1 MKHSSPSCRRNS
13 PAAADLSA
21 TDYVRLL
28 HPSGSIGKVS
38 FTIIRSRDEAITR
51 TYSVETAPI
60 IAESLL
66 DESTYLTLNRFS
78 GPRGGGRLAQINTL
92 YLDLDVHRLPGSN
105 QPHEHWVEKLHMELD
120 AKSIPRPS
128 VVTFTG
134 RGLAAIW
141 LIDPLPKQARPRW
154 SACLSCLIGLFK
166 HLGAD
171 SACSDVA
178 RVFRVPGTTNLKTGQ
193 EVRTVDG
200 TLRRYRFDD
209 LADRIFEAAGRPT
222 RRQLSNR
229 TAEQAE
235 KPRSGEPR
243 GLAPRKRFAM
253 ISSDLDKIVSH
264 WGGHVPEGKRNTFL
278 HLVATCLTHTAPEAE
293 IENEIFSTAAIATP
307 GLSEREV
314 VGIIRS
320 AERQAQ
326 KACSS
331 TPALDGR
338 LHYTGARIA
347 ELLEIPDD
355 VARALGLEQV
365 ISEEE
370 RARRKASRE
379 KGRRQAAGAKSRDEW
394 LSQNSASR
402 EQPWRAAGMS
412 RTKWYELGL
421 HKVPRDT

>member
-1 MKHSSPSCRRNS
+1 MEHSSPASRRNS

-21 TDYVRLL
+21 ADYVRLL
-28 HPSGSIGKVS
+28 HPPGSIGKVS

-51 TYSVETAPI
+51 TYSVETAPMI
-60 IAESLL
+60 VESLL
-66 DESTYLTLNRFS
+66 DESTYLTLNRFN
-78 GPRGGGRLAQINTL
+78 GPRDGCRLAQLNAL

-128 VVTFTG
+128 VVIFTG

-141 LIDPLPKQARPRW
+141 LIDPLPKKARARW

-171 SACSDVA
+171 SACSDA
-178 RVFRVPGTTNLKTGQ
+178 PRVFRVPGTTNLKAGA
-193 EVRTVDG
+193 EVRTIDG
-200 TLRRYRFDD
+200 TLLRYPFDA

-222 RRQLSNR
+222 RRQLSNQK
-229 TAEQAE
+229 AAQAG
-235 KPRSGEPR
+235 KPRSGEPH

-293 IENEIFSTAAIATP
+293 IENEVFRTAAIATP

-347 ELLEIPDD
+347 ELLEISDD
-355 VARALGLEQV
+355 VARTLGLEQV
-365 ISEEE
+365 FSKEE

-379 KGRRQAAGAKSRDEW
+379 KERRMASGATSREEW

-402 EQPWRAAGMS
+402 EQPWKAGGMS

-421 HKVPRDT
+421 HKALRPT